1 MTLITASVLAA
12 FKLFEVV
19 LRVVHWQ
26 SFSCYAPVPIW
37 MDLPRRHAIIILRGD
52 WAAGECATG
61 KDRIGKRV
69 GSSSGAGAGAC
80 EGAADLAAGS
90 RAPAQRVVL
99 FCPRSRRGCGERAQ
113 GRTVADQKCEGAVTA
128 RFSATR
134 CSLSHNLITNS
145 STQLLV
151 PHDTTGRGSVFYPL
165 PLCPIPLL
173 YRWAT
178 LHTDTACNRLQSD
191 PYRRTNAL
199 ARRWAC
205 GWCGTEWCVY
215 CETHGGKASPSN
227 LHI

>member
-1 MTLITASVLAA
+1 MPYMPPERAA
-12 FKLFEVV
+12 FRSLT
-19 LRVVHWQ
+19 RVYFYFLTFV
-26 SFSCYAPVPIW
+26 S
-37 MDLPRRHAIIILRGD
+37 PRCLQYIIILRGD

-178 LHTDTACNRLQSD
+178 LHTDTACNRLQSILGILTGE
-191 PYRRTNAL
+191 RTLSLVDGLVDGVVQSVIKPAVIP
-199 ARRWAC
+199 
-205 GWCGTEWCVY
+205 T
-215 CETHGGKASPSN
+215 
-227 LHI
+227 